1 VSFVVPSLLWAE
13 FSHPEL
19 TATAITVILAGIGS
33 GIALLYHNLKVGKAK
48 ADAEATVQRARADAE
63 AYKIIEEARK
73 GTTLAALDGLTHQM
87 TELKAALDA
96 ARAENARLEAG
107 IETAERRHE
116 VERLKDVMDFAL
128 QVLREKEF
136 AAPEGGPPHDEP
148 PVPPGP
154 DRRG

>member
-13 FSHPEL
+13 FSHPES
-19 TATAITVILAGIGS
+19 TAAAIVFILAGIGT
-33 GIALLYHNLKVGKAK
+33 GLGLLYHNFKTNKAK
-48 ADAEATVQRARADAE
+48 ADAEAF
-63 AYKIIEEARK
+63 KILEEARK
-73 GTTLAALDGLTHQM
+73 GSTLAALDSLTHQM

-116 VERLKDVMDFAL
+116 AERLKDVMDFAL

-148 PVPPGP
+148 PVPESP